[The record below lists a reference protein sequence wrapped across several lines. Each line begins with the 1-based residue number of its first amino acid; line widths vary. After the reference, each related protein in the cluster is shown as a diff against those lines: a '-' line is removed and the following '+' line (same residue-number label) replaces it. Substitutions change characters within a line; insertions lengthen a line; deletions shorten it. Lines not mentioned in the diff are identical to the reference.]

1 MYSKISTQALS
12 VPMMPAASFLAN
24 ALASTCKRA
33 CRKPFWRMALWMA
46 LICCSPVAQSF
57 AQRPSDTGTPVGS
70 RSFSVP
76 VSFAQSASNSS
87 ISSTSDP
94 ETAVSIDMAP
104 TLPVKQIELIVE
116 LAPEDSG
123 ATLNLTLDPSQE
135 WKGMTE
141 VEKVEKEG
149 KIHFFITP
157 EREMTLTQ
165 GQFASVTGWINTGEA
180 NRMIEK
186 MDGIVITVNID
197 MRSISNI
204 DPSELSAEPYIVW
217 ILDYEGNRVGECD
230 LSQANA
236 LVDAIAA
243 LPKGLYCFVDPRPN
257 GLMPYKVRK

>member
-1 MYSKISTQALS
+1 
-12 VPMMPAASFLAN
+12 
-24 ALASTCKRA
+24 
-33 CRKPFWRMALWMA
+33 
-46 LICCSPVAQSF
+46 
-57 AQRPSDTGTPVGS
+57 
-70 RSFSVP
+70 
-76 VSFAQSASNSS
+76 
-87 ISSTSDP
+87 
-94 ETAVSIDMAP
+94 MAP

-165 GQFASVTGWINTGEA
+165 GQFASVTCGKQTGDRWVSRLLGKE
-180 NRMIEK
+180 
-186 MDGIVITVNID
+186 DGIVITVNID

-204 DPSELSAEPYIVW
+204 DPSELPAEPYIVW

-243 LPKGLYCFVDPRPN
+243 LPKGLYCFVDTHSN
-257 GLMPYKVRK
+257 GLMPYKVHK